1 MKLLR
6 QQRAFLESIFN
17 EFNRFKRQEL
27 LENANADRIHTI
39 SEMTLN
45 LLKKRKRVRLPFYL

>member
-45 LLKKRKRVRLPFYL
+45 L

>member
-45 LLKKRKRVRLPFYL
+45 LLKKRRRVRLPFYL